1 MKNNKLATLEE
12 TENARTEL
20 AAALQNYSTKP
31 EPEKTYS
38 VTVVQPENGSL
49 TVSEDKAKEG
59 DKITIIV
66 SADDGY
72 KLKGVKA
79 VMEDD
84 SVVELTEEAD
94 HSYSFVMPAGAVS
107 VSAEFEK
114 NDAGTD
120 NPDQPSKPD
129 QPSNP
134 DQPSKPDQ
142 PSNPDQPSKPDQ
154 PSTSDKSSNGD
165 QGSGNKDA
173 SVSGKDDTAVK
184 TGDPLNAERPVL
196 LFVISAMLLLAAWEL
211 KKHKDNI

>member
-142 PSNPDQPSKPDQ
+142 PS
-154 PSTSDKSSNGD
+154 TSDKSSNGD
-165 QGSGNKDA
+165 QGLGNKDA

>member
-1 MKNNKLATLEE
+1 MQVFSDLFQRKQAEELIKKDGLNFESTDSSESSLVKAAVYASSLKNNKLATLEE

-79 VMEDD
+79 VMEEITISAYFFCSCPVL
-84 SVVELTEEAD
+84 SVIR
-94 HSYSFVMPAGAVS
+94 YKNIKIFSFSTVS
-107 VSAEFEK
+107 
-114 NDAGTD
+114 
-120 NPDQPSKPD
+120 
-129 QPSNP
+129 
-134 DQPSKPDQ
+134 
-142 PSNPDQPSKPDQ
+142 
-154 PSTSDKSSNGD
+154 
-165 QGSGNKDA
+165 
-173 SVSGKDDTAVK
+173 
-184 TGDPLNAERPVL
+184 PLNLNFADCSGL
-196 LFVISAMLLLAAWEL
+196 SKI
-211 KKHKDNI
+211 HT